1 MNRIDP
7 DGISWVCLKTVY
19 MPKPNIYVYLA
30 QEQNVM
36 LNFIPGPI
44 KGALSFLFY
53 LINTMVMCSVLFL
66 VAMVKFVVPKSSCRI
81 FCDKL
86 LISIARS
93 WIGIN
98 LFNSRLFNHIKWD
111 IRGVDALEMQEWY
124 LVLSNHQSW
133 MDILVLQTVFH
144 GRIPFLKFFLKK
156 ELIWVP
162 FLGLAW
168 WALDFPFMRRYSR
181 AFLKKHPH
189 LKGKDLES
197 TRKACEKFK
206 ELPIS
211 IMNFVEGTRFTR
223 AKHAAQKS
231 PHRYLLKPRAGGVA
245 FVLGAMGENINRIID
260 VTIVYPQGVD
270 SFWGFISGRVNRIIV
285 DVKSMPVSE
294 QMVGDF
300 FNDASFREGFCR
312 WLNDLWQQK
321 DDRIHQILGNVDSVL
336 QKNTHETCQNK
347 MSIHDEFKVAPRQ

>member
-1 MNRIDP
+1 
-7 DGISWVCLKTVY
+7 
-19 MPKPNIYVYLA
+19 
-30 QEQNVM
+30 M
-36 LNFIPGPI
+36 LNFLPGPV

-53 LINTMVMCSVLFL
+53 LINTMVMCTFIFM
-66 VAMVKFVVPKSSCRI
+66 VALVKFAVPHPSCRVA
-81 FCDKL
+81 CDRL
-86 LISIARS
+86 LIVISTA
-93 WIGIN
+93 WISIN
-98 LFNSRLFNHIKWD
+98 LFNSRLFNRIVWD
-111 IRGVDALEMQEWY
+111 IRGVDALEMEGWY

-181 AFLKKHPH
+181 TFLEKHPH

-206 ELPIS
+206 ALPIS

-223 AKHAAQKS
+223 AKHGAQKS

-245 FVLGAMGENINRIID
+245 FVLGAMGENIHRIVD
-260 VTIVYPQGVD
+260 VTIVYPQGAD
-270 SFWGFISGRVNRIIV
+270 SFWGFISGRVKHIIV
-285 DVKSMPVSE
+285 DVNSMPVSE

-300 FNDASFREGFCR
+300 FNDALFRERFCQ
-312 WLNDLWQQK
+312 WLNGLWQQK
-321 DDRIHQILGNVDSVL
+321 DDTIHRLLGHAHEQKVSQELTSSQQTSVSPEDS
-336 QKNTHETCQNK
+336 HEACQEK
-347 MSIHDEFKVAPRQ
+347 VCIHDELKVASRQ